1 MKISVF
7 GLGYVGAVSCGCLA
21 QDGHQVIGV
30 DPNETKVDLINQG
43 KSPIIEEQIG
53 EMLESA
59 VERGLLSAVTDAA
72 TAVANSDVSLVCVG
86 TPSQKNGSLDLQ
98 YVSSVCQE
106 IGRELSKKSSR
117 HIVVLR
123 STTLPGTMRGT
134 VIPALEESSG
144 MVAGRDFGVCNN
156 PEFLREGTAVYDYFN
171 PPKIVIGELQDGDG
185 DVLAE
190 IYKDLDAPLVRA
202 SVETAEMVKYV
213 DNVWHA
219 LKVSFANE
227 IGNICSELQ
236 LDGQEVMEI
245 FCQDE
250 KLNLSPYY
258 LRPGFAYGGSC
269 LPKDLRALNYK
280 ATQLDVEAPVL
291 RSISASNDLQ
301 VKRGIDLVQ
310 DAGNKNIGV
319 LGFSFKSGTDDLR
332 ESPVINLIEFLL
344 GKGCDLRIYDK
355 NVNISRLVGANRE
368 YILKAIPHIA
378 EIMVA
383 SVDAVLE
390 ASDTIVVGNG
400 SAEFADIATRVRPEQ
415 TIVDLV
421 GVAKPEKP
429 MPNYVGIGW

>member
-1 MKISVF
+1 MKISIF
-7 GLGYVGAVSCGCLA
+7 GLGYVGTVSCGCLA
-21 QDGHQVIGV
+21 QDGYRVIGV
-30 DPNETKVDLINQG
+30 DPNATKVDLINQG
-43 KSPIIEEQIG
+43 KSPIIEDQIG
-53 EMLESA
+53 EMIESA
-59 VERGLLSAVTDAA
+59 VAAGLLSAVTDAA
-72 TAVANSDVSLVCVG
+72 TAVAESDISLICVG
-86 TPSQKNGSLDLQ
+86 TPSQKNGSLDLR
-98 YVSSVCQE
+98 YVSSVCRE
-106 IGRELSKKSSR
+106 IGSELAKKSGR

-123 STTLPGTMRGT
+123 STTLPGTMRET

-144 MVAGRDFGVCNN
+144 MVAGRDFGLCNN

-185 DVLAE
+185 DVLAD
-190 IYKDLDAPLVRA
+190 IYNGLDAPLIRA

-227 IGNICSELQ
+227 IGNICSELR
-236 LDGQEVMEI
+236 LDGQEVMNI

-280 ATQLDVEAPVL
+280 ATQLDVETPVL

-310 DAGNKNIGV
+310 EAGSKNIGV

-355 NVNISRLVGANRE
+355 NVNISRLVGANRD
-368 YILKAIPHIA
+368 YILKVIPHIA
-378 EIMVA
+378 EIMVD
-383 SVDAVLE
+383 SVDAILE

>member
-1 MKISVF
+1 M
-7 GLGYVGAVSCGCLA
+7 
-21 QDGHQVIGV
+21 
-30 DPNETKVDLINQG
+30 N
-43 KSPIIEEQIG
+43 
-53 EMLESA
+53 
-59 VERGLLSAVTDAA
+59 
-72 TAVANSDVSLVCVG
+72 
-86 TPSQKNGSLDLQ
+86 
-98 YVSSVCQE
+98 
-106 IGRELSKKSSR
+106 
-117 HIVVLR
+117 
-123 STTLPGTMRGT
+123 
-134 VIPALEESSG
+134 
-144 MVAGRDFGVCNN
+144 
-156 PEFLREGTAVYDYFN
+156 
-171 PPKIVIGELQDGDG
+171 
-185 DVLAE
+185 
-190 IYKDLDAPLVRA
+190 
-202 SVETAEMVKYV
+202 
-213 DNVWHA
+213 
-219 LKVSFANE
+219 
-227 IGNICSELQ
+227 
-236 LDGQEVMEI
+236 I

-280 ATQLDVEAPVL
+280 ATQLDVETPVL

-310 DAGNKNIGV
+310 EAGSKNIGV

-355 NVNISRLVGANRE
+355 NVNISRLVGANRD
-368 YILKAIPHIA
+368 YILKVIPHIA
-378 EIMVA
+378 EIMVD
-383 SVDAVLE
+383 SVDAILE